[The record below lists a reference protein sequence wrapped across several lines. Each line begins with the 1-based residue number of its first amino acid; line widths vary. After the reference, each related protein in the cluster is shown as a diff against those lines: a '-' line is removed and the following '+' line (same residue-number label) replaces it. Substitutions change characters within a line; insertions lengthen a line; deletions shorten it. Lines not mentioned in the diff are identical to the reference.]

1 MERKD
6 ILNLLADQLR
16 TGGRKEREVAALF
29 LKDVLIRRSESV
41 SNKIFAAKHLF
52 VNWFGETLTNE
63 ILLIKRGYYSY
74 VIKESI
80 FRLKRSLFGYL
91 INIKNEL
98 FWDEAYSDLLIR
110 NIVSVAAV
118 VVLLVHVGNWKTLED
133 LKRPTHTYVAMD
145 NKNWDDEILST
156 ILAAEEF
163 DSVLSESIRENK
175 IQELLESGHS
185 YVRLIRV
192 TGYYSPL
199 PDQERYATGSYRGDI
214 RLNGRGV
221 AGADSTPVYLGM
233 AAGPPSMGYGTKLI
247 IKDLAK
253 FDMPDIYTVHDRGSA
268 IKGNRVDIWMGAGED
283 AMDKAYDITGY
294 YKVTVVK
301 EKR

>member
-6 ILNLLADQLR
+6 ILNLLAEELR
-16 TGGRKEREVAALF
+16 TGGRKDREVAALF
-29 LKDVLIRRSESV
+29 LKDVLIRRNESI

-52 VNWFGETLTNE
+52 VNWLEETLTNE
-63 ILLIKRGYYSY
+63 ILLIRKGYYSY

-80 FRLKRSLFGYL
+80 FRLKRSLFAYL
-91 INIKNEL
+91 RNIKDEL

-118 VVLLVHVGNWKTLED
+118 VVLAVHVGSWKTVED
-133 LKRPTHTYVAMD
+133 LKKPSHSYVTMD
-145 NKNWDDEILST
+145 NKNWDDEVLST

-163 DSVLSESIRENK
+163 DSVLSESLRENR

-199 PDQERYATGSYRGDI
+199 PDQERYATGSYNGDI

-247 IKDLAK
+247 IRDLAK
-253 FDMPDIYTVHDRGSA
+253 YDMPDIYTVHDRGSA
-268 IKGNRVDIWMGAGED
+268 IKGNRVDIWMGAGEE
-283 AMDKAYDITGY
+283 AMEKAYEITGY